1 MPKLY
6 DSLAGWWPLLS
17 PPAEYEEEAA
27 DLLPRLR
34 AGIGGPPPML
44 LELGSGGG
52 SLAYHLKSY
61 FRMTLTDLS
70 SGMLAVSQ
78 VVNPECEHLQGDM
91 RSLRLGRQYDVVLIH
106 DAIMYAT
113 DPLDVQS
120 TLRTAATHCRTGGLV
135 VVLPDYVRENFRP
148 ATDHGGNDA
157 PDGRGLRYLEW
168 VWDPDPADDTYTVD
182 YAFLLR
188 SSDGA
193 VSVIHDRHIEGLFSR
208 DRWLRWFDEAGIPAR
223 SETDPF
229 GREIFVGSKTPAT

>member
-1 MPKLY
+1 VPKLY

-17 PPAEYEEEAA
+17 PPGEYEDEAA

-34 AGIGGPPPML
+34 TSSTVPAPTL

-52 SLAYHLKSY
+52 SLAYHLKSH

-78 VVNPECEHLQGDM
+78 AVNPECEHLQGDM
-91 RSLRLGRQYDVVLIH
+91 RSLRLRREYDFVLIH

-113 DPLDVQS
+113 APIDVQS
-120 TLRTAATHCRTGGLV
+120 TLRTAAVHCRAGGLV
-135 VVLPDYVRENFRP
+135 VVLPDHVRETFSP

-188 SSDGA
+188 SNDGA
-193 VSVIHDRHIEGLFSR
+193 VSVVHDRHIEGLFSR
-208 DRWLRWFDEAGIPAR
+208 TQWLGWFDEAGIPAH
-223 SETDPF
+223 SEIDPF
-229 GREIFVGSKTPAT
+229 GREIFLGSKTPAS